1 MKASERRM
9 LIVLG
14 AVAALC
20 GGAILSQRLL
30 QMQHGVERKENGLR
44 LRQMEADALLAEADL
59 WQQRLAWLD
68 ANQPEMAS
76 ENQASESLLDAL
88 LKSAAKHSLTVQ
100 KQQLHESVAGAFH
113 NDVGV
118 TLTVRGTFSAVFRWM
133 HEIQSPDAF
142 CSVPQLQM
150 TADNADPALV
160 IAKVRF
166 RRLMVPAHAKTSE
179 ESSS

>member
-14 AVAALC
+14 VVGSLC

-44 LRQMEADALLAEADL
+44 LRQMETDALLAEADL

-68 ANQPEMAS
+68 ASQPAMAS
-76 ENQASESLLDAL
+76 ENQASESLLEAL
-88 LKSAAKHSLTVQ
+88 LTSAGKHSLQVQ
-100 KQQLHESVAGAFH
+100 KQQLHESVVGPFH
-113 NDVGV
+113 HDVGV
-118 TLTVRGTFSAVFRWM
+118 TLTVRGPFSAVFRWM
-133 HEIQSPDAF
+133 HEIQSPESF

-166 RRLMVPAHAKTSE
+166 RRLMVPAQAKSPE
-179 ESSS
+179 EKSS